1 MAKPLRCRV
10 LYTTETQMDSPD
22 ILRKQPL
29 VHVATKR
36 ERESEREKRRKRND
50 RENMRERE
58 KQRKTGSSI
67 FSEAQHPAAQ
77 TSSSFQ
83 KKDGVFVKYTSFST
97 QENVA
102 LIDGRCAVQ

>member
-1 MAKPLRCRV
+1 M
-10 LYTTETQMDSPD
+10 
-22 ILRKQPL
+22 
-29 VHVATKR
+29 ATKR

-83 KKDGVFVKYTSFST
+83 KKDGVFMKYTSFST